1 MATTKKTKKGTASK
15 NGKKRLTKAELDRQ
29 KAIKRM
35 LWTFFFAFVLIFPV
49 FRLGFFGVTLYN
61 IFRVFVGSMA
71 YPLIFAI
78 YVYLFGFKWLR
89 KHSNY
94 VTGFWMVF
102 AGLLL
107 EFHAYLFSLDRMSGL
122 DIFPGTKDLLFGEL
136 VSVQVAR
143 FAGGGMLGALLYQPI
158 SFLFSNI
165 GSFMIGVLIILLG
178 AFILSPWD
186 VLDIMEYA
194 KEAWQKGAE
203 KRLERTAQRQEKKAE
218 RQAQKER
225 EAKERAEAERLAD
238 LTVDEETGEILDD
251 AAEALPQEAEIFA
264 SEPEISD
271 YASEDYYDNL
281 PPEDYEDFQEDYA
294 PYPEDVPTEEFP
306 PSMVVEGDDAPV
318 EVDFTPKELL
328 QYKLPHIDLFAPDKP
343 KSQSKEKNI
352 VRKNI
357 RILEDT
363 FKSFNIDVKVERAEI
378 GPSVTKYEVKPAVG
392 VRVNRISNLADDLA
406 LALAAKDVRIEAPI
420 PGKSLVGIEVPN
432 SEIATVSFRELWE
445 QSKTDPNK
453 LLEVPLGKAVDGS
466 ARSFDLGRM
475 PHLLVAGSTG
485 SGKSVAVNGII
496 SSILMKARPDQV
508 KFLMVDPKMVELS
521 VYNDIPHLL
530 IPVVTNPRK
539 AAKAL
544 QKVVDEMENRYELF
558 SKFGVR
564 NIAGYN
570 AKVEDWNTQSQEKQ
584 IPLPLIVVIVDE
596 LADLMMVA
604 SKEVEDAI
612 IRLGQKAR
620 AAGIHMIL
628 ATQRPSVDVIS
639 GLIKANVPSRV
650 AFAVSSGTDSR
661 TILDENGAE
670 KLLGRGDMLFKP
682 IDENHPVRLQGSFI
696 SDDDVERIVTFIK
709 DQASADYDE
718 SFDPGEVSENDFGGG
733 SSANGASSEG
743 DPLFEEAK
751 ALVLE
756 TQKASASMIQRR
768 LSVGFNRATRLME
781 ELEEAGVIGPAEGTK
796 PRKVLMTQE

>member
-1 MATTKKTKKGTASK
+1 MATTKKTKKGAASK

-107 EFHAYLFSLDRMSGL
+107 EFHAYLFSLERMSGL

-225 EAKERAEAERLAD
+225 EAEERAEAERLAD

-264 SEPEISD
+264 PEPEISD
-271 YASEDYYDNL
+271 YASEDYYDHL

-294 PYPEDVPTEEFP
+294 PYPEDVPSEEYP
-306 PSMVVEGDDAPV
+306 PSMLVEGDDAPV

-539 AAKAL
+539 PAKAL

-570 AKVEDWNTQSQEKQ
+570 AKVEDWNAQSQEKQ

-733 SSANGASSEG
+733 SSANGGSSEG

>member
-1 MATTKKTKKGTASK
+1 MATKKNTKKGRTT
-15 NGKKRLTKAELDRQ
+15 RRPTKAELERQ

-35 LWTFFFAFVLIFPV
+35 IATVVLALILLFAAIK
-49 FRLGFFGVTLYN
+49 LGVFGVTIYN
-61 IFRVFVGSMA
+61 MIRLLVGSLA
-71 YPLIFAI
+71 YLAI
-78 YVYLFGFKWLR
+78 LASFGYLFFFKWLH
-89 KHSNY
+89 KHEGTVS
-94 VTGFWMVF
+94 GFISLF
-102 AGLLL
+102 LGLELI
-107 EFHAYLFSLDRMSGL
+107 FQAYF
-122 DIFPGTKDLLFGEL
+122 
-136 VSVQVAR
+136 VSVLKLEGAAVLSTTLGRVLTDLTAFKVSS
-143 FAGGGMLGALLYQPI
+143 FAGGGLLGSLLYAPI

-165 GSFMIGVLIILLG
+165 GSYFFGLLLILLG
-178 AFILSPWD
+178 GLLMSPWSIY
-186 VLDIMEYA
+186 DISEKAMAAFQNWRE
-194 KEAWQKGAE
+194 KQEE
-203 KRLERTAQRQEKKAE
+203 KRQLRFLEQEEKAAQAAMQAIEVEQE
-218 RQAQKER
+218 
-225 EAKERAEAERLAD
+225 EAE
-238 LTVDEETGEILDD
+238 VDPETGEILDD
-251 AAEALPQEAEIFA
+251 EDL
-264 SEPEISD
+264 SD
-271 YASEDYYDNL
+271 TAVDFDE
-281 PPEDYEDFQEDYA
+281 EDYEEVGEYDPHEPLDFGCE
-294 PYPEDVPTEEFP
+294 EETEEAD
-306 PSMVVEGDDAPV
+306 VDV
-318 EVDFTPKELL
+318 EVDFTAKESLD
-328 QYKLPHIDLFAPDKP
+328 YKLPTINLFAPDKP
-343 KSQSKEKNI
+343 KNQSKEKRI
-352 VRKNI
+352 VRDNI
-357 RILEDT
+357 KILEET
-363 FKSFNIDVKVERAEI
+363 FASFGIKAAVERAEI

-432 SEIATVSFRELWE
+432 SEVATVTFRELWD
-445 QSKTDPNK
+445 QSKTDASK
-453 LLEVPLGKAVDGS
+453 LLEIPLGKAVNGS
-466 ARSFDLGRM
+466 VRSFDLAKM

-496 SSILMKARPDQV
+496 ASILMKARPDEV
-508 KFLMVDPKMVELS
+508 KFMMVDPKMVELS

-539 AAKAL
+539 ASRAL

-558 SKFGVR
+558 SKVGAR

-570 AKVEDWNTQSQEKQ
+570 AKVAEYNAQSEYKQ
-584 IPLPLIVVIVDE
+584 VPLPLIVVIVDE

-639 GLIKANVPSRV
+639 GLIKANVPSRI

-696 SDDDVERIVTFIK
+696 SDEDVERIVAFVK
-709 DQASADYDE
+709 NQAEADYDD
-718 SFDPGEVSENDFGGG
+718 SFDPGEVSESEMESG
-733 SSANGASSEG
+733 SGDDGG

-751 ALVLE
+751 ALVIE

-781 ELEEAGVIGPAEGTK
+781 ELEAAGVIGPAEGTK
-796 PRKVLMTQE
+796 PRKVLQTN

>member
-1 MATTKKTKKGTASK
+1 MATTKKTKKGAASK

-61 IFRVFVGSMA
+61 LFRVFVGSMA

-165 GSFMIGVLIILLG
+165 GSFMIGVLIIFLG

-225 EAKERAEAERLAD
+225 EAEERAESERLAD
-238 LTVDEETGEILDD
+238 LTVDEETGEILED

-264 SEPEISD
+264 AEPEISA
-271 YASEDYYDNL
+271 YSSEDYYDSL
-281 PPEDYEDFQEDYA
+281 PPEDYGDFQEDYA
-294 PYPEDVPTEEFP
+294 PYPEDLPSEEFP
-306 PSMVVEGDDAPV
+306 QSMVVEGDDAPV

-328 QYKLPHIDLFAPDKP
+328 QYKLPTIDLFAPDKP

-570 AKVEDWNTQSQEKQ
+570 AKVEDWNAQSQEKQ

-733 SSANGASSEG
+733 SFANGGSSEG

>member
-1 MATTKKTKKGTASK
+1 MATKKNTKKGRTT
-15 NGKKRLTKAELDRQ
+15 RRPTKAELERQ

-35 LWTFFFAFVLIFPV
+35 IATFVLALILLFAAIK
-49 FRLGFFGVTLYN
+49 LGAFGVTIYN
-61 IFRVFVGSMA
+61 MIRLLVGSLA
-71 YPLIFAI
+71 YLAI
-78 YVYLFGFKWLR
+78 LASFGYLFFFKWLH
-89 KHSNY
+89 KHEGTVS
-94 VTGFWMVF
+94 GFISLF
-102 AGLLL
+102 LGLELI
-107 EFHAYLFSLDRMSGL
+107 FQAYF
-122 DIFPGTKDLLFGEL
+122 
-136 VSVQVAR
+136 VSVLKLEGAAVLSTTLGRVLTDLTAFKVSS
-143 FAGGGMLGALLYQPI
+143 FAGGGLLGSLLYAPI

-165 GSFMIGVLIILLG
+165 GSYFFGLLLILLG
-178 AFILSPWD
+178 GLLMSPWSIY
-186 VLDIMEYA
+186 DISEKAMAAFQNWRE
-194 KEAWQKGAE
+194 KQEE
-203 KRLERTAQRQEKKAE
+203 KRQLRFMEQEEKAAQAAMQAIEVEQE
-218 RQAQKER
+218 
-225 EAKERAEAERLAD
+225 EAE
-238 LTVDEETGEILDD
+238 VDPETGEILDD
-251 AAEALPQEAEIFA
+251 EDLSDTAVDFDEA
-264 SEPEISD
+264 
-271 YASEDYYDNL
+271 
-281 PPEDYEDFQEDYA
+281 DYEEVGEYDPHEPLDFGRE
-294 PYPEDVPTEEFP
+294 EETEET
-306 PSMVVEGDDAPV
+306 DADVDV
-318 EVDFTPKELL
+318 EVDFTAKESLD
-328 QYKLPHIDLFAPDKP
+328 YKLPTINLFAPDKP
-343 KSQSKEKNI
+343 KNQSKEKRI
-352 VRKNI
+352 VRDNI
-357 RILEDT
+357 KILEET
-363 FKSFNIDVKVERAEI
+363 FASFGIKAAVERAEI

-432 SEIATVSFRELWE
+432 SEVATVTFRELWE
-445 QSKTDPNK
+445 QSKTDASK
-453 LLEVPLGKAVDGS
+453 LLEIPLGKAVNGS
-466 ARSFDLGRM
+466 VRSFDLAKM

-496 SSILMKARPDQV
+496 ASILMKARPDEV
-508 KFLMVDPKMVELS
+508 KFMMVDPKMVELS

-539 AAKAL
+539 ASRAL

-558 SKFGVR
+558 SKVGAR

-570 AKVEDWNTQSQEKQ
+570 AKVAEYNAQSEYKQ
-584 IPLPLIVVIVDE
+584 VPLPLIVVIVDE

-639 GLIKANVPSRV
+639 GLIKANVPSRI

-696 SDDDVERIVTFIK
+696 SDEDVERIVAFVK
-709 DQASADYDE
+709 NQAEADYDDN
-718 SFDPGEVSENDFGGG
+718 FDPGEVSESDLDTSGGDD
-733 SSANGASSEG
+733 EG

-751 ALVLE
+751 ALVIE

-781 ELEEAGVIGPAEGTK
+781 ELEAAGVIGPAEGTK
-796 PRKVLMTQE
+796 PRKVLQTN

>member
-1 MATTKKTKKGTASK
+1 M
-15 NGKKRLTKAELDRQ
+15 
-29 KAIKRM
+29 
-35 LWTFFFAFVLIFPV
+35 
-49 FRLGFFGVTLYN
+49 
-61 IFRVFVGSMA
+61 
-71 YPLIFAI
+71 
-78 YVYLFGFKWLR
+78 
-89 KHSNY
+89 
-94 VTGFWMVF
+94 
-102 AGLLL
+102 
-107 EFHAYLFSLDRMSGL
+107 
-122 DIFPGTKDLLFGEL
+122 
-136 VSVQVAR
+136 
-143 FAGGGMLGALLYQPI
+143 
-158 SFLFSNI
+158 
-165 GSFMIGVLIILLG
+165 
-178 AFILSPWD
+178 
-186 VLDIMEYA
+186 
-194 KEAWQKGAE
+194 
-203 KRLERTAQRQEKKAE
+203 
-218 RQAQKER
+218 
-225 EAKERAEAERLAD
+225 
-238 LTVDEETGEILDD
+238 
-251 AAEALPQEAEIFA
+251 
-264 SEPEISD
+264 
-271 YASEDYYDNL
+271 
-281 PPEDYEDFQEDYA
+281 
-294 PYPEDVPTEEFP
+294 
-306 PSMVVEGDDAPV
+306 
-318 EVDFTPKELL
+318 
-328 QYKLPHIDLFAPDKP
+328 
-343 KSQSKEKNI
+343 
-352 VRKNI
+352 
-357 RILEDT
+357 
-363 FKSFNIDVKVERAEI
+363 
-378 GPSVTKYEVKPAVG
+378 
-392 VRVNRISNLADDLA
+392 
-406 LALAAKDVRIEAPI
+406 ALAAKDVRIEAPI

-445 QSKTDPNK
+445 QAKTDPNK

-466 ARSFDLGRM
+466 ARSFDLARM

-570 AKVEDWNTQSQEKQ
+570 AKVEDWNAQSQEKQ

-718 SFDPGEVSENDFGGG
+718 SFDPGDVSENDFGGS
-733 SSANGASSEG
+733 SSANGGSSEG

>member
-1 MATTKKTKKGTASK
+1 MATKKNTKKGRTT
-15 NGKKRLTKAELDRQ
+15 RRPTKAELERQ

-35 LWTFFFAFVLIFPV
+35 IATFVLALILLFAAIK
-49 FRLGFFGVTLYN
+49 LGAFGVTIYN
-61 IFRVFVGSMA
+61 MIRLLVGSLA
-71 YPLIFAI
+71 YLAI
-78 YVYLFGFKWLR
+78 LASFGYLFFFKWLH
-89 KHSNY
+89 KHEGTVS
-94 VTGFWMVF
+94 GFISLF
-102 AGLLL
+102 LGLELI
-107 EFHAYLFSLDRMSGL
+107 FQAYF
-122 DIFPGTKDLLFGEL
+122 
-136 VSVQVAR
+136 VSVLKLEGAAVLSTTLGRVLTDLTAFKVSS
-143 FAGGGMLGALLYQPI
+143 FAGGGLLGSLLYAPI

-165 GSFMIGVLIILLG
+165 GSYFFGLLLILLG
-178 AFILSPWD
+178 GLLMSPWSIY
-186 VLDIMEYA
+186 DISEKAMAAFQNWRE
-194 KEAWQKGAE
+194 KQEE
-203 KRLERTAQRQEKKAE
+203 KRQLRFLEQEEKAAQAAMQAIEVEQE
-218 RQAQKER
+218 
-225 EAKERAEAERLAD
+225 EAE
-238 LTVDEETGEILDD
+238 VDPETGEILDD
-251 AAEALPQEAEIFA
+251 EDLSDAAVDFDEA
-264 SEPEISD
+264 
-271 YASEDYYDNL
+271 
-281 PPEDYEDFQEDYA
+281 DYEELGEYDPHEPLDFGREEEMEEADA
-294 PYPEDVPTEEFP
+294 DV
-306 PSMVVEGDDAPV
+306 DV
-318 EVDFTPKELL
+318 EVDFTAKESLD
-328 QYKLPHIDLFAPDKP
+328 YKLPTINLFAPDKP
-343 KSQSKEKNI
+343 KNQSKEKRI
-352 VRKNI
+352 VRDNI
-357 RILEDT
+357 KILEET
-363 FKSFNIDVKVERAEI
+363 FASFGIKAAVERAEI

-432 SEIATVSFRELWE
+432 SEVATVTFRELWD
-445 QSKTDPNK
+445 QSKTDASK
-453 LLEVPLGKAVDGS
+453 LLEIPLGKAVNGS
-466 ARSFDLGRM
+466 VRSFDLAKM

-496 SSILMKARPDQV
+496 ASILMKARPDEV
-508 KFLMVDPKMVELS
+508 KFMMVDPKMVELS

-539 AAKAL
+539 ASRAL

-558 SKFGVR
+558 SKVGAR

-570 AKVEDWNTQSQEKQ
+570 AKVAGYNAQSEYKQ

-639 GLIKANVPSRV
+639 GLIKANVPSRI

-696 SDDDVERIVTFIK
+696 SDEDVERIVAFVK
-709 DQASADYDE
+709 NQAEADYDD
-718 SFDPGEVSENDFGGG
+718 SFDPGEVSESDLDTGGG
-733 SSANGASSEG
+733 DDEG

-751 ALVLE
+751 ALVIE

-781 ELEEAGVIGPAEGTK
+781 ELEAAGVIGPAEGTK
-796 PRKVLMTQE
+796 PRKVLQTN

>member
-1 MATTKKTKKGTASK
+1 MANKKNTK
-15 NGKKRLTKAELDRQ
+15 NGRTTRRPTKAELERQ
-29 KAIKRM
+29 KAIRRM
-35 LWTFFFAFVLIFPV
+35 IVTFVLAIALLFAALK
-49 FRLGFFGVTLYN
+49 LGAFGVTIYN
-61 IFRVFVGSMA
+61 LIRVLVGSLA
-71 YPLIFAI
+71 YVAI
-78 YVYLFGFKWLR
+78 LAALFYLFFFKWLH
-89 KHSNY
+89 KHEGKIS
-94 VTGFWMVF
+94 GFISF
-102 AGLLL
+102 FLGLSLI
-107 EFHAYLFSLDRMSGL
+107 FQAYFVHVLHLKGQVLSTTLTRVL
-122 DIFPGTKDLLFGEL
+122 TDLMAFK
-136 VSVQVAR
+136 VAS
-143 FAGGGMLGALLYQPI
+143 FAGGGLIGAALYAPI

-165 GSFMIGVLIILLG
+165 GSYFIGLLLILLG
-178 AFILSPWD
+178 ALLMSPWSLYD
-186 VLDIMEYA
+186 L
-194 KEAWQKGAE
+194 AE
-203 KRLERTAQRQEKKAE
+203 KFSVAFQNWREKEEEKRQLRFLEQEEKVAQAAMQAIEVEQAE
-218 RQAQKER
+218 TE
-225 EAKERAEAERLAD
+225 
-238 LTVDEETGEILDD
+238 VDPETGEILDGED
-251 AAEALPQEAEIFA
+251 LSYSPMDFDVAEYAESGEYDPHEPLDFDREEEIEEAEA
-264 SEPEISD
+264 D
-271 YASEDYYDNL
+271 TD
-281 PPEDYEDFQEDYA
+281 
-294 PYPEDVPTEEFP
+294 
-306 PSMVVEGDDAPV
+306 V
-318 EVDFTPKELL
+318 EVDFTAKENLD
-328 QYKLPHIDLFAPDKP
+328 YKLPTINLFAPDKP
-343 KSQSKEKNI
+343 KNQSKEKRI
-352 VRKNI
+352 VRENI
-357 RILEDT
+357 KILEET
-363 FKSFNIDVKVERAEI
+363 FASFGIKVTVERAEI

-432 SEIATVSFRELWE
+432 SEIATVTFRELWD
-445 QSKTDPNK
+445 QSKTDASK
-453 LLEVPLGKAVDGS
+453 LLEIPLGKAVNGS
-466 ARSFDLGRM
+466 VRSFDLAKM

-496 SSILMKARPDQV
+496 ASILMKARPDEV
-508 KFLMVDPKMVELS
+508 KFMMVDPKMVELS

-539 AAKAL
+539 ASRAL

-558 SKFGVR
+558 SKVGAR

-570 AKVEDWNTQSQEKQ
+570 AKVAEYNAQSEYKQ
-584 IPLPLIVVIVDE
+584 VPLPLIVVIVDE

-639 GLIKANVPSRV
+639 GLIKANVPSRI

-696 SDDDVERIVTFIK
+696 SDEDVERIVAFVK
-709 DQASADYDE
+709 NQAEADYDD
-718 SFDPGEVSENDFGGG
+718 SFDPGEVSESDLDTGGG
-733 SSANGASSEG
+733 DDEG

-751 ALVLE
+751 TLVIE

-781 ELEEAGVIGPAEGTK
+781 ELEAAGVIGPAEGTK
-796 PRKVLMTQE
+796 PRKVLQTN

>member
-107 EFHAYLFSLDRMSGL
+107 EFHAYLFSLDRMNGL

-218 RQAQKER
+218 RQARKER
-225 EAKERAEAERLAD
+225 EAEERAEAERLAD

-264 SEPEISD
+264 PEPEISD
-271 YASEDYYDNL
+271 YASEDYYDHL
-281 PPEDYEDFQEDYA
+281 PPEDYEDFQEDYG
-294 PYPEDVPTEEFP
+294 PYPEDVPSEEFP

-570 AKVEDWNTQSQEKQ
+570 AKVEDWNSQSQEKQ

-733 SSANGASSEG
+733 SSANGGSSEG

>member
-1 MATTKKTKKGTASK
+1 MATTKKTKKGAASK

-225 EAKERAEAERLAD
+225 EAEERAETERLAD

-264 SEPEISD
+264 PEPEISD

-294 PYPEDVPTEEFP
+294 PYPEDVPSEEFP

-733 SSANGASSEG
+733 SSANGGSSEG

>member
-1 MATTKKTKKGTASK
+1 MANKNTSKTRRRPS
-15 NGKKRLTKAELDRQ
+15 KAELER
-29 KAIKRM
+29 KEAIQRM
-35 LWTFFFAFVLIFPV
+35 LISLGIALLLIFAA
-49 FRLGFFGVTLYN
+49 FKLGAAGITLYN
-61 IFRVFVGSMA
+61 LIRLLVGSLA
-71 YPLIFAI
+71 YLAIFGI
-78 YVYLFGFKWLR
+78 LLYLFFFKWIR
-89 KHSNY
+89 KQEGLLS
-94 VTGFWMVF
+94 GFFTIF

-107 EFHAYLFSLDRMSGL
+107 IFEAYLVWKYGL
-122 DIFPGTKDLLFGEL
+122 DKSVLKGTMAQVVTDLTGFRTT
-136 VSVQVAR
+136 S
-143 FAGGGMLGALLYQPI
+143 FAGGGLIGVGLYVPTA
-158 SFLFSNI
+158 FLFSNI
-165 GSFMIGVLIILLG
+165 GTYFIGSILILVGALLV
-178 AFILSPWD
+178 SPWS
-186 VLDIMEYA
+186 VYDIAEFFSRGFA
-194 KEAWQKGAE
+194 KWREGHERRKEERFVKQEEKARQKAEEEARLEKEEAE
-203 KRLERTAQRQEKKAE
+203 KAL
-218 RQAQKER
+218 
-225 EAKERAEAERLAD
+225 LD
-238 LTVDEETGEILDD
+238 MPPVDMETGEILTEDVVLD
-251 AAEALPQEAEIFA
+251 VPSVPEEEWV
-264 SEPEISD
+264 EPEII
-271 YASEDYYDNL
+271 L
-281 PPEDYEDFQEDYA
+281 PQAEHEFPEHEEVFDD
-294 PYPEDVPTEEFP
+294 EDVQ
-306 PSMVVEGDDAPV
+306 
-318 EVDFTPKELL
+318 VDFSAKEALE
-328 QYKLPHIDLFAPDKP
+328 YKLPSLQLFAPDKP
-343 KSQSKEKNI
+343 KDQSKEKKI
-352 VRKNI
+352 VRENI
-357 RILEDT
+357 KILEET
-363 FKSFNIDVKVERAEI
+363 FASFGIKVTVERAEI

-445 QSKTDPNK
+445 QSQTKAEN
-453 LLEVPLGKAVDGS
+453 LLEIPLGKAVNGT
-466 ARSFDLGRM
+466 ARAFDLSQM

-496 SSILMKARPDQV
+496 ASILMKARPDQV
-508 KFLMVDPKMVELS
+508 KFMMVDPKMVELS

-539 AAKAL
+539 ASKAL

-558 SKFGVR
+558 AKVGVR
-564 NIAGYN
+564 NIAGFN
-570 AKVEDWNTQSQEKQ
+570 AKVEEFNAQSEYKQ

-696 SDDDVERIVTFIK
+696 SDDDVERIVNFIK
-709 DQASADYDE
+709 AQADADYDE
-718 SFDPGEVSENDFGGG
+718 SFDPGEVSENEGEFSDGESG
-733 SSANGASSEG
+733 G

-751 ALVLE
+751 VLVIE

-781 ELEEAGVIGPAEGTK
+781 ELEMAGVIGPAEGTK
-796 PRKVLMTQE
+796 PRKVLQQ

>member
-1 MATTKKTKKGTASK
+1 MATTKKTKKGAASK

-35 LWTFFFAFVLIFPV
+35 LWTFFFAFILIFPV

-218 RQAQKER
+218 RQARKER
-225 EAKERAEAERLAD
+225 EAEERAEAERLAD

-264 SEPEISD
+264 PEPEISD
-271 YASEDYYDNL
+271 YASEDYYDHL

-570 AKVEDWNTQSQEKQ
+570 AKVEDWNSQSQEKQ

-733 SSANGASSEG
+733 SSANGGSSEG

>member
-1 MATTKKTKKGTASK
+1 MANKKNTK
-15 NGKKRLTKAELDRQ
+15 NGRTTRRPTKAELERQ
-29 KAIKRM
+29 KAIRRM
-35 LWTFFFAFVLIFPV
+35 IVTFVLAIALLFAALK
-49 FRLGFFGVTLYN
+49 LGAFGVTIYN
-61 IFRVFVGSMA
+61 LIRVLVGSLA
-71 YPLIFAI
+71 YVAI
-78 YVYLFGFKWLR
+78 LTSLFYLFFFKWLH
-89 KHSNY
+89 KHEGKIS
-94 VTGFWMVF
+94 GFISF
-102 AGLLL
+102 FLGLSLI
-107 EFHAYLFSLDRMSGL
+107 FQAYFVHVLHLKGQVLSTTLTRVL
-122 DIFPGTKDLLFGEL
+122 TDLLAFK
-136 VSVQVAR
+136 VSS
-143 FAGGGMLGALLYQPI
+143 FAGGGLIGAALYAPI

-165 GSFMIGVLIILLG
+165 GSYFIGLLLILLG
-178 AFILSPWD
+178 ALLMSPWSLYD
-186 VLDIMEYA
+186 L
-194 KEAWQKGAE
+194 AE
-203 KRLERTAQRQEKKAE
+203 KFSVAFQNWREKEEEKRQLRFLEQEEKAAQAAM
-218 RQAQKER
+218 QAIEVEQ
-225 EAKERAEAERLAD
+225 AEAE
-238 LTVDEETGEILDD
+238 VDPETGEILDVED
-251 AAEALPQEAEIFA
+251 LSYSPMDFDEAEYAESGEYDPHEPLDFDSEEEIEEAEA
-264 SEPEISD
+264 D
-271 YASEDYYDNL
+271 TD
-281 PPEDYEDFQEDYA
+281 
-294 PYPEDVPTEEFP
+294 
-306 PSMVVEGDDAPV
+306 V
-318 EVDFTPKELL
+318 EVDFTAKESLD
-328 QYKLPHIDLFAPDKP
+328 YKLPTINLFAPDKP
-343 KSQSKEKNI
+343 KNQSKEKRI
-352 VRKNI
+352 VRENI
-357 RILEDT
+357 KILEET
-363 FKSFNIDVKVERAEI
+363 FASFGIKVTVERAEI

-432 SEIATVSFRELWE
+432 SEIATVTFRELWE
-445 QSKTDPNK
+445 QSKTDASK
-453 LLEVPLGKAVDGS
+453 LLEIPLGKAVNGS
-466 ARSFDLGRM
+466 VRSFDLAKM

-496 SSILMKARPDQV
+496 ASILMKARPDEV
-508 KFLMVDPKMVELS
+508 KFMMVDPKMVELS

-539 AAKAL
+539 ASRAL

-558 SKFGVR
+558 SKVGAR

-570 AKVEDWNTQSQEKQ
+570 AKVAEYNAQSEYKQ
-584 IPLPLIVVIVDE
+584 VPLPLIVVIVDE

-639 GLIKANVPSRV
+639 GLIKANVPSRI

-696 SDDDVERIVTFIK
+696 SDEDVERIVAFVK
-709 DQASADYDE
+709 NQAEADYDD
-718 SFDPGEVSENDFGGG
+718 SFDPGEVSESDLDTGGG
-733 SSANGASSEG
+733 DDEG

-751 ALVLE
+751 ALVIE

-781 ELEEAGVIGPAEGTK
+781 ELEAAGVIGPAEGTK
-796 PRKVLMTQE
+796 PRKVLQTS

>member
-1 MATTKKTKKGTASK
+1 MATKKNTKKGRTT
-15 NGKKRLTKAELDRQ
+15 RRPTKAELERQ

-35 LWTFFFAFVLIFPV
+35 IATFVLALILLFAAIK
-49 FRLGFFGVTLYN
+49 LGAFGVTIYN
-61 IFRVFVGSMA
+61 MIRLLVGSLA
-71 YPLIFAI
+71 YLAI
-78 YVYLFGFKWLR
+78 LASFGYLFFFKWLH
-89 KHSNY
+89 KHEGSLS
-94 VTGFWMVF
+94 GFISLF
-102 AGLLL
+102 LGLELI
-107 EFHAYLFSLDRMSGL
+107 FQAYF
-122 DIFPGTKDLLFGEL
+122 
-136 VSVQVAR
+136 VSVLKLEGAAVLSTTLGRVLTDLTAFKVSS
-143 FAGGGMLGALLYQPI
+143 FAGGGLLGSLLYAPI

-165 GSFMIGVLIILLG
+165 GSYFFGLLLILLG
-178 AFILSPWD
+178 GLLMSPWSIY
-186 VLDIMEYA
+186 DISEKAMAAFQNWRE
-194 KEAWQKGAE
+194 KQEE
-203 KRLERTAQRQEKKAE
+203 KRQIRFLEQEEKAAQAAMQAIEVEQE
-218 RQAQKER
+218 
-225 EAKERAEAERLAD
+225 EAK
-238 LTVDEETGEILDD
+238 VDPETGEILDD
-251 AAEALPQEAEIFA
+251 EDLSDTAVDFDEADYEELGEYDPHEPLDFGREEETEEAEA
-264 SEPEISD
+264 
-271 YASEDYYDNL
+271 
-281 PPEDYEDFQEDYA
+281 
-294 PYPEDVPTEEFP
+294 DV
-306 PSMVVEGDDAPV
+306 DV
-318 EVDFTPKELL
+318 EVDFTAKESLD
-328 QYKLPHIDLFAPDKP
+328 YKLPTINLFAPDKP
-343 KSQSKEKNI
+343 KNQSKEKRI
-352 VRKNI
+352 VRDNI
-357 RILEDT
+357 KILEET
-363 FKSFNIDVKVERAEI
+363 FASFGIKAAVERAEI

-432 SEIATVSFRELWE
+432 SEVATVTFRELWD
-445 QSKTDPNK
+445 QSKTDASK
-453 LLEVPLGKAVDGS
+453 LLEIPLGKAVNGS
-466 ARSFDLGRM
+466 VRSFDLAKM

-496 SSILMKARPDQV
+496 ASILMKARPDEV
-508 KFLMVDPKMVELS
+508 KFMMVDPKMVELS

-539 AAKAL
+539 ASRAL

-558 SKFGVR
+558 SKVGAR

-570 AKVEDWNTQSQEKQ
+570 AKVAEYNAQSEYKQ

-639 GLIKANVPSRV
+639 GLIKANVPSRI

-696 SDDDVERIVTFIK
+696 SDEDVERIVAFVK
-709 DQASADYDE
+709 NQAEADYDD
-718 SFDPGEVSENDFGGG
+718 SFDPGEVSESDLDTGGG
-733 SSANGASSEG
+733 DDGG

-751 ALVLE
+751 ALVIE

-781 ELEEAGVIGPAEGTK
+781 ELEAAGVIGPAEGTK
-796 PRKVLMTQE
+796 PRKVLQTN

>member
-1 MATTKKTKKGTASK
+1 MANKKNTKNSRTT
-15 NGKKRLTKAELDRQ
+15 RRPTKAELERQ
-29 KAIKRM
+29 KAIRRM
-35 LWTFFFAFVLIFPV
+35 IVTFVLAIALLFAALK
-49 FRLGFFGVTLYN
+49 LGAFGVTIYN
-61 IFRVFVGSMA
+61 LIRILVGSLA
-71 YPLIFAI
+71 YVAI
-78 YVYLFGFKWLR
+78 LAALFYLFFFKWLH
-89 KHSNY
+89 KHEGKIS
-94 VTGFWMVF
+94 GFISF
-102 AGLLL
+102 FLGLSLI
-107 EFHAYLFSLDRMSGL
+107 FQAYFVHVLHLKGQVLSTTLTRVL
-122 DIFPGTKDLLFGEL
+122 TDLLAFK
-136 VSVQVAR
+136 VSS
-143 FAGGGMLGALLYQPI
+143 FAGGGLIGAALYAPI

-165 GSFMIGVLIILLG
+165 GSYFIGLLLILLG
-178 AFILSPWD
+178 ALLMSPWSLYD
-186 VLDIMEYA
+186 L
-194 KEAWQKGAE
+194 AE
-203 KRLERTAQRQEKKAE
+203 KFSVAFQNWREKEEEKRQLRFLEQEEKAAQAAM
-218 RQAQKER
+218 QAIEVEQ
-225 EAKERAEAERLAD
+225 AEAE
-238 LTVDEETGEILDD
+238 VDPETGEILDVED
-251 AAEALPQEAEIFA
+251 LSYSPMDFDEADYAESGEYDPHEPLDFDSEEEIEEAEA
-264 SEPEISD
+264 D
-271 YASEDYYDNL
+271 TD
-281 PPEDYEDFQEDYA
+281 
-294 PYPEDVPTEEFP
+294 
-306 PSMVVEGDDAPV
+306 V
-318 EVDFTPKELL
+318 EVDFTAKESLD
-328 QYKLPHIDLFAPDKP
+328 YKLPTINLFAPDKP
-343 KSQSKEKNI
+343 KNQSKEKRI
-352 VRKNI
+352 VRENI
-357 RILEDT
+357 KILEET
-363 FKSFNIDVKVERAEI
+363 FASFGIKVTVERAEI

-432 SEIATVSFRELWE
+432 SEIATVTFRELWE
-445 QSKTDPNK
+445 QSKTDASK
-453 LLEVPLGKAVDGS
+453 LLEIPLGKAVNGS
-466 ARSFDLGRM
+466 VRSFDLAKM

-496 SSILMKARPDQV
+496 ASILMKARPDEV
-508 KFLMVDPKMVELS
+508 KFMMVDPKMVELS

-539 AAKAL
+539 ASRAL

-558 SKFGVR
+558 SKVGAR

-570 AKVEDWNTQSQEKQ
+570 AKVAEYNAQSEYKQ
-584 IPLPLIVVIVDE
+584 VLLPLIVVIVDE

-639 GLIKANVPSRV
+639 GLIKANVPSRI

-696 SDDDVERIVTFIK
+696 SDEDVERIVAFVK
-709 DQASADYDE
+709 NQAEADYDD
-718 SFDPGEVSENDFGGG
+718 SFDPGEVSESDLDTGGG
-733 SSANGASSEG
+733 DDEG

-751 ALVLE
+751 ALVIE

-781 ELEEAGVIGPAEGTK
+781 ELEAAGVVGPAEGTK
-796 PRKVLMTQE
+796 PRKVLQTS

>member
-49 FRLGFFGVTLYN
+49 FRLGFFGVALYN

-107 EFHAYLFSLDRMSGL
+107 EFHAYLFSLERMSGL

-203 KRLERTAQRQEKKAE
+203 KRLERTAQRQEKKAK

-225 EAKERAEAERLAD
+225 EAEERAEAERLAD

-264 SEPEISD
+264 PEPEIRD
-271 YASEDYYDNL
+271 YASEAYYDNL
-281 PPEDYEDFQEDYA
+281 PPGDYEDFQDSYV
-294 PYPEDVPTEEFP
+294 PYSEELPTEEFP
-306 PSMVVEGDDAPV
+306 PSMVVGGDDAPV

-328 QYKLPHIDLFAPDKP
+328 QYKLPDIDLFAPDKP

-363 FKSFNIDVKVERAEI
+363 FKSFNIDVKIERAEI

-466 ARSFDLGRM
+466 ARNFDLGRM

-570 AKVEDWNTQSQEKQ
+570 AKVEDWNAQSQEKQ

-709 DQASADYDE
+709 EQASADYDE

-733 SSANGASSEG
+733 SSTNGGSSEG

>member
-1 MATTKKTKKGTASK
+1 MATTKKMKKGAASK
-15 NGKKRLTKAELDRQ
+15 SGKKRLTKAELDRQ

-49 FRLGFFGVTLYN
+49 FRLGFFGITLYN
-61 IFRVFVGSMA
+61 LFRVFVGSMA

-78 YVYLFGFKWLR
+78 YIYLFGFKWLR

-107 EFHAYLFSLDRMSGL
+107 EFHAYLFSIERMDGL
-122 DIFPGTKDLLFGEL
+122 DIFLGTKDLLFGDL

-143 FAGGGMLGALLYQPI
+143 FAGGGMLGALLYKPI

-165 GSFMIGVLIILLG
+165 GSFMIGGLIILLG
-178 AFILSPWD
+178 AFIFSPWD
-186 VLDIMEYA
+186 VLDIMDYA
-194 KEAWQKGAE
+194 KGIWQRGAE
-203 KRLERTAQRQEKKAE
+203 KHLERTVKRLEKKAE

-225 EAKERAEAERLAD
+225 EAQERAEKERLAD
-238 LTVDEETGEILDD
+238 LIVDEETGEILDD
-251 AAEALPQEAEIFA
+251 ASEELPQEAEIFEP
-264 SEPEISD
+264 EPEISD
-271 YASEDYYDNL
+271 YASEDYYDN
-281 PPEDYEDFQEDYA
+281 PPPGDREDFQDSYV
-294 PYPEDVPTEEFP
+294 PYPEELLTEEFP
-306 PSMVVEGDDAPV
+306 PSMVVKGDDAPV

-328 QYKLPHIDLFAPDKP
+328 QYKLPDIDLFAPDKP

-392 VRVNRISNLADDLA
+392 VRVNRISNLSDDLA

-570 AKVEDWNTQSQEKQ
+570 SKVEDWK
-584 IPLPLIVVIVDE
+584 
-596 LADLMMVA
+596 
-604 SKEVEDAI
+604 
-612 IRLGQKAR
+612 
-620 AAGIHMIL
+620 
-628 ATQRPSVDVIS
+628 
-639 GLIKANVPSRV
+639 PSRK
-650 AFAVSSGTDSR
+650 R
-661 TILDENGAE
+661 
-670 KLLGRGDMLFKP
+670 
-682 IDENHPVRLQGSFI
+682 
-696 SDDDVERIVTFIK
+696 
-709 DQASADYDE
+709 
-718 SFDPGEVSENDFGGG
+718 
-733 SSANGASSEG
+733 
-743 DPLFEEAK
+743 
-751 ALVLE
+751 
-756 TQKASASMIQRR
+756 
-768 LSVGFNRATRLME
+768 NRFPCL
-781 ELEEAGVIGPAEGTK
+781 
-796 PRKVLMTQE
+796 